1 VEQPKFFL
9 CVSLSNLQITTDE
22 SNKQRY
28 LQFLAEMATVGMF
41 DWRLFD
47 NSNRT
52 KVVRRPKKLGC
63 STQIMFNGKLTIVEH
78 KINRTKSEI

>member
-1 VEQPKFFL
+1 MLVYSDCLVVHSEIGVDAKQKENFTL
-9 CVSLSNLQITTDE
+9 DISL
-22 SNKQRY
+22 
-28 LQFLAEMATVGMF
+28 ATVGMF

-63 STQIMFNGKLTIVEH
+63 STQIMLDGKLTIIEH
-78 KINRTKSEI
+78 KINQIKSEK

>member
-1 VEQPKFFL
+1 MKVSKANFINGFF
-9 CVSLSNLQITTDE
+9 C
-22 SNKQRY
+22 NKLLKQA
-28 LQFLAEMATVGMF
+28 LHLEKIKLHNFTATVGMF

-63 STQIMFNGKLTIVEH
+63 STQIMFDGKLTIVEH

>member
-1 VEQPKFFL
+1 
-9 CVSLSNLQITTDE
+9 
-22 SNKQRY
+22 
-28 LQFLAEMATVGMF
+28 MATVGMF

-63 STQIMFNGKLTIVEH
+63 STQIMFDGKLTIVEH
-78 KINRTKSEI
+78 KINRLNQKYDYVQLILISTLKMDNCRT